1 MNLRKTLAAALALA
15 MLAGCSGGTSA
26 ASTPASSA
34 GSEASEPKINEEL
47 SKQYQNLNLRKA
59 LSLSINR
66 QEIADLVLKDGS
78 IAAEGFIP
86 KDFAYGP
93 DGKDY
98 RETAGNLIEYNPE
111 KAKELVEEAKKE
123 LGVDNI
129 SIELLYE
136 TDSEAP
142 GKVCAAIQQMWQD
155 TLGINVTLV
164 SKTKKER
171 LSLMNGL
178 TYQVGL
184 TRWGPDYADPQT
196 YLDLFYSKSSGYNN
210 YYFNDEY
217 DALLEKAETGEDAA
231 DPEKRWADMVAAEKV
246 IIDDMGL
253 IPVFQN
259 GSAMLINPDVSGIEF
274 HNAGVDSYREVTVNK
289 DDKTLNVAINADLNT
304 MDHHVATDGGSF
316 IMQSLC
322 IGGLAKLDENA
333 QPVPDLASSWDI
345 SNDGLEYT
353 FHIREGAKWSDGTPL
368 TANDFVFAWRR
379 LNDPELQS
387 EYAFILDTIHVKNA
401 KACHD
406 GELPAEELGVKAVD
420 DNTFVVTLDIP
431 CGFALGLM
439 AFPSFFPLNEE
450 FFNAHKDT
458 YAQSLDDLLYI
469 GPYVFSNWEENHEYT
484 FTKNPNY
491 WDAAN
496 QEKYADEIVFTFVSE
511 AQSAALSYQQGN
523 TDVVTLTGDLVDQY
537 KSDPG
542 FVTRL
547 QGYAWRLNLNQK
559 VLE

>member
-1 MNLRKTLAAALALA
+1 MNYRKTLAAALALA

-26 ASTPASSA
+26 ASAPASSA
-34 GSEASEPKINEEL
+34 AEPASTVDV
-47 SKQYQNLNLRKA
+47 SAQYKNLNFRKA
-59 LSLSINR
+59 LSLSIDRN
-66 QEIADLVLKDGS
+66 QIADLVLKDGS

-98 RETAGNLIEYNPE
+98 RETAGNLIEYDVA
-111 KAKELVEEAKKE
+111 KAKELLEEAKKE
-123 LGVDNI
+123 LGVDNF
-129 SIELLYE
+129 SVELLYE

-155 TLGINVTLV
+155 NLGINVTLV

-171 LSLMNGL
+171 LALMNGL
-178 TYQVGL
+178 TYEIGL

-196 YLDLFYSKSSGYNN
+196 YLDLFYSHSSGYNN

-217 DALLEKAETGEDAA
+217 DALLDKAETGEDAA
-231 DPEKRWADMVAAEKV
+231 DPEKRWADMIAAEKV

-259 GSAMLINPDVSGIEF
+259 GSAMLINPAVKGIEF
-274 HNAGVDSYREVTVNK
+274 HNAGVDSYREVTVDK
-289 DDKTLNVAINADLNT
+289 TDKTLNVAINADLNT

-322 IGGLAKLDENA
+322 IGGLAKLDENG
-333 QPVPDLASSWDI
+333 QPVEDLAESWEI
-345 SNDGLEYT
+345 SDDGLEYT
-353 FHIREGAKWSDGTPL
+353 FHLRKDAKWSNGTPL

-379 LNDPELQS
+379 LDDPELQS

-401 KACHD
+401 KACQD
-406 GELPAEELGVKAVD
+406 GELPLEELGVKAVD

-496 QEKYADEIVFTFVSE
+496 QKDYADEIVFTFVSE

-547 QGYAWRLNLNQK
+547 QGYAWRLNLNQTIK
-559 VLE
+559 E

>member
-231 DPEKRWADMVAAEKV
+231 DPEKRWADMVAAEKL
-246 IIDDMGL
+246 II
-253 IPVFQN
+253 
-259 GSAMLINPDVSGIEF
+259 
-274 HNAGVDSYREVTVNK
+274 
-289 DDKTLNVAINADLNT
+289 
-304 MDHHVATDGGSF
+304 
-316 IMQSLC
+316 
-322 IGGLAKLDENA
+322 
-333 QPVPDLASSWDI
+333 
-345 SNDGLEYT
+345 
-353 FHIREGAKWSDGTPL
+353 
-368 TANDFVFAWRR
+368 
-379 LNDPELQS
+379 
-387 EYAFILDTIHVKNA
+387 
-401 KACHD
+401 
-406 GELPAEELGVKAVD
+406 
-420 DNTFVVTLDIP
+420 
-431 CGFALGLM
+431 
-439 AFPSFFPLNEE
+439 
-450 FFNAHKDT
+450 
-458 YAQSLDDLLYI
+458 
-469 GPYVFSNWEENHEYT
+469 
-484 FTKNPNY
+484 
-491 WDAAN
+491 
-496 QEKYADEIVFTFVSE
+496 
-511 AQSAALSYQQGN
+511 
-523 TDVVTLTGDLVDQY
+523 
-537 KSDPG
+537 
-542 FVTRL
+542 
-547 QGYAWRLNLNQK
+547 
-559 VLE
+559 

>member
-1 MNLRKTLAAALALA
+1 MNLKKTLAAVLTLA

-34 GSEASEPKINEEL
+34 GSESSGPVINEEL
-47 SKQYQNLNLRKA
+47 SKQYKNLDLRLA
-59 LSLSINR
+59 LSMSIDR
-66 QEIADLVLKDGS
+66 DQIANLVLKDGS

-98 RETAGNLIEYNPE
+98 RETVGNLLEYNPD
-111 KAKELVEEAKKE
+111 KAKELIEKAKKD

-129 SIELLYE
+129 SISLLYE

-171 LSLMNGL
+171 LDMMNGL
-178 TYQVGL
+178 TYEVGL

-196 YLDLFYSKSSGYNN
+196 YLDLFYSKQSGYNN

-217 DALLEKAETGEDAA
+217 DALLEKAEVGEDAA
-231 DPEKRWADMVAAEKV
+231 DPEKRWQDLIAAEKL
-246 IIDDMGL
+246 IISDMGI

-259 GSAMLINPDVSGIEF
+259 GSAMLINPAIKGIEF
-274 HNAGVDSYREVTVNK
+274 HNAGVDSYRHVTADN
-289 DDKTLNVAINADLNT
+289 DDKTVKVAINADLNT

-316 IMQSLC
+316 VMQSLV
-322 IGGLAKLDENA
+322 IGGLAQLDSNA
-333 QPVPDLASSWDI
+333 QPVEDLAESWSI
-345 SNDGLEYT
+345 SDDGTVYT
-353 FHIREGAKWSDGTPL
+353 FKIREGVTWSNGTPL
-368 TANDFVFAWRR
+368 TANDFVFGWRR
-379 LNDPELQS
+379 LNDPELAS
-387 EYAFILDTIHVKNA
+387 EYAFILETIGVKNA
-401 KACHD
+401 KATHK
-406 GELPAEELGVKAVD
+406 GEMPMEELGVEATD
-420 DNTFVVTLDIP
+420 DHTFVVTLDRP

-458 YAQSLDDLLYI
+458 YAQSIDDMLFI

-496 QEKYADEIVFTFVSE
+496 QKDFAEELIFTFVSE

-542 FVTRL
+542 FTQRL

-559 VLE
+559 VME